1 MSPRH
6 MKASSL
12 IGPIGTLA
20 VGVTIAFGVGTYLH
34 VHDPVQVFDQQLL
47 TAGVTNVLSG
57 SAPGGYGL
65 TDATNVDCP
74 VGVQVRAGNTFRCN
88 VQLAGSATSVDVVVI
103 GDDKTA
109 ATGGPA
115 NGEYTVAF
123 PMKPAAAGSQ
133 PGSALE
139 GSTPQGGQ
147 HTHPG

>member
-1 MSPRH
+1 

-12 IGPIGTLA
+12 IGPIGILA
-20 VGVTIAFGVGTYLH
+20 VGVTIALGVGTYLH
-34 VHDPVQVFDQQLL
+34 VQDPVRVFDQQLL
-47 TAGVTNVLSG
+47 TAGVTNVISG
-57 SAPGGYGL
+57 SAPSGYGR

-74 VGVQVRAGNTFRCN
+74 VDVPVEAGKTFRCS

-103 GDDKTA
+103 GDDETA

-115 NGEYTVAF
+115 SGQYTVAF
-123 PMKPAAAGSQ
+123 PLEPAAAGSQ

-139 GSTPQGGQ
+139 GSPPQGVQ